1 MPEVRGG
8 PMLAAAAP
16 VRAEARS
23 RAISGSK
30 SAGGASPASGSVM
43 IGHRIGVITAPDPDV
58 GWVMVAVLDAGG
70 GWVMVAVLDPDG
82 GWRAAVAPG
91 ADCG

>member
-1 MPEVRGG
+1 
-8 PMLAAAAP
+8 
-16 VRAEARS
+16 
-23 RAISGSK
+23 
-30 SAGGASPASGSVM
+30 
-43 IGHRIGVITAPDPDV
+43 
-58 GWVMVAVLDAGG
+58 VMVAVLDAGG